1 MPTRSQ
7 QRDHTEAAIIE
18 AGLQLLAEG
27 GAEALTIRGLAR
39 KLVLVPSAL
48 YRYVRDRDDLL
59 NLLLAHAHADL
70 IATVQTAHDAVPRDD
85 LRGRWRAFAHSLRS
99 WSLGHRHEWLL
110 IQSSAISGP
119 GPRLPDT
126 YGLHV
131 LLLRLGADAEAAGR
145 VPIRGERHGSA
156 IPGLAAMLAL
166 AEVTASEQT
175 VLAGLAAWHLL
186 DGALY
191 AELLQLAGRDLLDAD
206 AFFEA
211 MIAETERLVFSPDP
225 A

>member
-1 MPTRSQ
+1 MATRSQ
-7 QRDHTEAAIIE
+7 RRDDTEAAIIE

-48 YRYVRDRDDLL
+48 YRYVRNRGDLL
-59 NLLLAHAHADL
+59 DLLLAHAHADL
-70 IATVQTAHDAVPRDD
+70 IHTVRAAHDAVPRDD

-99 WSLGHRHEWLL
+99 WSLGHRHEWML
-110 IQSSAISGP
+110 IQSIAIAGP
-119 GPRLPDT
+119 GPQLHDT
-126 YGLHV
+126 FALHV
-131 LLLRLGADAEAAGR
+131 LLLRLGADTEAAGQA
-145 VPIRGERHGSA
+145 PIVLREREESA
-156 IPGLAAMLAL
+156 IPGLAAMLTL
-166 AEVTASEQT
+166 AGVNVSEQT

-206 AFFEA
+206 AYFDA
-211 MIAETERLVFSPDP
+211 MVVATERLLFNS
-225 A
+225 